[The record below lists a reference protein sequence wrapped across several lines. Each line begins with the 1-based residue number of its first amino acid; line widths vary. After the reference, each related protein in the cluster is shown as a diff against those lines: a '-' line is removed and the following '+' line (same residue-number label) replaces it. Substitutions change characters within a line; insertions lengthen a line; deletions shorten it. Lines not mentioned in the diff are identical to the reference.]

1 MHYLYVYIPCLGN
14 AVAQHANVWKKRHLA
29 IKAAQAEFQ
38 PIREEEVLAWA
49 ALIARW
55 SFCHRSTCL
64 AVPLLSINHYKHNH
78 KVYILKWPAEGIEQR
93 INDLL

>member
-1 MHYLYVYIPCLGN
+1 MKEN
-14 AVAQHANVWKKRHLA
+14 AVAQHVNVWKKRHLV

-64 AVPLLSINHYKHNH
+64 AVPLTYYPTDPGSTRSHIETFRTRGLLTAE
-78 KVYILKWPAEGIEQR
+78 ILV
-93 INDLL
+93 L